1 MTMQP
6 PGFGYP
12 APVPPQ
18 ARGGGAAKYIWG
30 GLAVFLVSLLVGGGL
45 AWSGWK
51 PGGDRN
57 IAEMSYISADDPGPS
72 PFTDSVASVD
82 RDDIVPVARE
92 TYAGGVEGGTEQL
105 YGGSGSRAVCD
116 AEGLIRNLK
125 GMPDRRSAF
134 AGALGL
140 SNGQVDSY
148 IRSLKPVVLMHDT
161 WVTNHSYSNGRALPF
176 QATLQA
182 GTAVLVDAYGVPR
195 VKCDCGNPL
204 AQRWSGYVVP
214 SSVKPWPG
222 YDPRRVIY
230 IYAPEYHRTTINV
243 TNIYNEGDDYD
254 ITINENEIVEPDSP
268 ELATTPA
275 DMNVRPNEDLL
286 DEEGAEAARRDE
298 WDLDEGETGTRP
310 AEGKDDEADGTS
322 GGSSAKSKS
331 VGQDEDG
338 DEDDEGKDQKKG
350 FSDIDDATV
359 SLPSTSSSSFDEDT
373 SSFLEGKAVTLSVR
387 GRDEDGDTASGKCDI
402 DVEIKNSS
410 GEKVDSEK
418 KKGASCAQTFSFTGL
433 KEGSY
438 TAKVTVAAKT
448 GKGKATDTVSFKVV
462 DELDSTSSSS
472 TSSSKSSTSKST
484 TSERSSTSSSSP
496 TRTTNT
502 PATSEPTVPSAPTTV
517 DSGTAPATGADT
529 GAGTD
534 AGATDYTTGDGTA
547 GDAY

>member
-1 MTMQP
+1 M
-6 PGFGYP
+6 
-12 APVPPQ
+12 
-18 ARGGGAAKYIWG
+18 
-30 GLAVFLVSLLVGGGL
+30 
-45 AWSGWK
+45 
-51 PGGDRN
+51 
-57 IAEMSYISADDPGPS
+57 
-72 PFTDSVASVD
+72 
-82 RDDIVPVARE
+82 
-92 TYAGGVEGGTEQL
+92 
-105 YGGSGSRAVCD
+105 CD

-286 DEEGAEAARRDE
+286 DEEGAEAAPRDE

-310 AEGKDDEADGTS
+310 AEGKDDEADGTT

-331 VGQDEDG
+331 AGQDEDG
-338 DEDDEGKDQKKG
+338 
-350 FSDIDDATV
+350 
-359 SLPSTSSSSFDEDT
+359 
-373 SSFLEGKAVTLSVR
+373 
-387 GRDEDGDTASGKCDI
+387 
-402 DVEIKNSS
+402 
-410 GEKVDSEK
+410 
-418 KKGASCAQTFSFTGL
+418 
-433 KEGSY
+433 
-438 TAKVTVAAKT
+438 
-448 GKGKATDTVSFKVV
+448 
-462 DELDSTSSSS
+462 
-472 TSSSKSSTSKST
+472 
-484 TSERSSTSSSSP
+484 
-496 TRTTNT
+496 TRTMRVR
-502 PATSEPTVPSAPTTV
+502 SEE
-517 DSGTAPATGADT
+517 GF
-529 GAGTD
+529 
-534 AGATDYTTGDGTA
+534 
-547 GDAY
+547 

>member
-1 MTMQP
+1 MTMHQP
-6 PGFGYP
+6 GYGYP
-12 APVPPQ
+12 APVPPP
-18 ARGGGAAKYIWG
+18 ARGGGVAKYVWA
-30 GLAVFLVSLLVGGGL
+30 GLAVFVVSLLIGGGL

-57 IAEMSYISADDPGPS
+57 IAEMSYISAGDPGPS
-72 PFTDSVASVD
+72 PFTDSVSSVD

-92 TYAGGVEGGTEQL
+92 TLTGGVEGGTEQL

-116 AEGLIRNLK
+116 PEGLIRNLK
-125 GMPDRRSAF
+125 GMPDRRAAF

-140 SNGQVDSY
+140 STGQVDSY
-148 IRSLKPVVLMHDT
+148 IRSLEPVVLMHDT
-161 WVTNHSYSNGRALPF
+161 WVTNHSYANGRALPF

-214 SSVKPWPG
+214 SSVAPWQG

-243 TNIYNEGDDYD
+243 TNIYVEGDDYD

-275 DMNVRPNEDLL
+275 DMNVKPNEDLL
-286 DEEGAEAARRDE
+286 DEEGVEAAPREE

-310 AEGKDDEADGTS
+310 AEGKDDDADGAAARSAS
-322 GGSSAKSKS
+322 GSEDS
-331 VGQDEDG
+331 DEDE
-338 DEDDEGKDQKKG
+338 EDNGKKG
-350 FSDIDDATV
+350 SEDIDDAIV
-359 SLPSTSSSSFDEDT
+359 ALPTKSSSSFDEDT
-373 SSFLEGKAVTLSVR
+373 SSFLEGKAVTLNVR

-402 DVEIKNSS
+402 ELEIENSS
-410 GEKVDSEK
+410 GKTVKTEK
-418 KKGASCAQTFSFTGL
+418 KKGAACKQSFSISGL

-448 GKGKATDTVSFKVV
+448 GKGKATDSVSFKVV
-462 DELDSTSSSS
+462 EELDSTSSSS
-472 TSSSKSSTSKST
+472 SSSSSKSSTSST
-484 TSERSSTSSSSP
+484 SRRSSTSSSSP
-496 TRTTNT
+496 TRTSSA
-502 PATSEPTVPSAPTTV
+502 PATSEPAAPSAPASG
-517 DSGTAPATGADT
+517 DSGTSAGTSTDSGTGADS
-529 GAGTD
+529 GASTYSGTD
-534 AGATDYTTGDGTA
+534 GTGEES
-547 GDAY
+547 Y

>member
-1 MTMQP
+1 MTPQP

-12 APVPPQ
+12 APVPPPAQ
-18 ARGGGAAKYIWG
+18 ARGGGAAKYVWA
-30 GLAVFLVSLLVGGGL
+30 GLAVFVVSLLVGGGL

-57 IAEMSYISADDPGPS
+57 IAEMSYISASDPGPS
-72 PFTDSVASVD
+72 PFTDSVAQVD
-82 RDDIVPVARE
+82 RDDIVPVARQ
-92 TYAGGVEGGTEQL
+92 TLTGGVEGGTEQL

-125 GMPDRRSAF
+125 GMPDRRAAF

-214 SSVKPWPG
+214 SSTAPWPG

-230 IYAPEYHRTTINV
+230 VYAPEYHRTTINV
-243 TNIYNEGDDYD
+243 TNIYIEGDDYD

-275 DMNVRPNEDLL
+275 DMNVRPNEELL
-286 DEEGAEAARRDE
+286 ADEGAEAAPREE
-298 WDLDEGETGTRP
+298 WDVDEGETGTRP
-310 AEGKDDEADGTS
+310 AEGKDDESDGAS

-331 VGQDEDG
+331 ATSEEAEEKDG
-338 DEDDEGKDQKKG
+338 KKG
-350 FSDIDDATV
+350 SPDIADATV
-359 SLPSTSSSSFDEDT
+359 SLPSKSSAAFDKDT
-373 SSFLEGKAVTLSVR
+373 ASFLRGKSVTLSVR
-387 GRDEDGDTASGKCDI
+387 GRDDDGDTASGKCDI

-410 GEKVDSEK
+410 GKKVDSEK

-433 KEGSY
+433 KEGSH
-438 TAKVTVAAKT
+438 TAKVTVKSKS
-448 GKGKATDTVSFKVV
+448 GKGTATDSVSFKVV
-462 DELDSTSSSS
+462 DDLDSTSSSS
-472 TSSSKSSTSKST
+472 TKSSKSSTSKST
-484 TSERSSTSSSSP
+484 TSTRSSTSKSSP

-502 PATSEPTVPSAPTTV
+502 PATSEPTVPSSPATV
-517 DSGTAPATGADT
+517 DSGTAPATGTGT

-534 AGATDYTTGDGTA
+534 SGATGYTTGDGTT